1 MWIDKVKEAKKTLNM
16 SNKAISLETNGKL
29 SERDVMR
36 LLGGEYKKPYVDDV
50 ITLGAALKLTP
61 QQLFGEENMVVESA
75 STATETAALKARIE
89 ALERELAHKEELLA
103 HKEEVIALTDEL
115 LRLYRERSEQPQK
128 GLTLST
134 L

>member
-1 MWIDKVKEAKKTLNM
+1 MWIDKAKESKKILNM
-16 SNKAISLETNGKL
+16 SNKAISLATNGKL

-75 STATETAALKARIE
+75 SSATEATALKARIE

-103 HKEEVIALTDEL
+103 LKDEL
-115 LRLYRERSEQPQK
+115 LALQDELLGLYRERSERSQNV
-128 GLTLST
+128 LTLST

>member
-16 SNKAISLETNGKL
+16 SNKAISLATNGKL

-36 LLGGEYKKPYVDDV
+36 LIGGEYKKPYVDDV

-75 STATETAALKARIE
+75 SAATEATALKARIE
-89 ALERELAHKEELLA
+89 TLERELAHKEELLA
-103 HKEEVIALTDEL
+103 HKEEVIALKDEL
-115 LRLYRERSEQPQK
+115 LRLYRERSERSQNV
-128 GLTLST
+128 LTLST

>member
-1 MWIDKVKEAKKTLNM
+1 MWIDKAKEAKKALNM
-16 SNKAISLETNGKL
+16 SNKAISLATNGKL

-75 STATETAALKARIE
+75 SAATEATALKARIE
-89 ALERELAHKEELLA
+89 TLEREQLERELAHKEEVLA
-103 HKEEVIALTDEL
+103 LKDEL

-128 GLTLST
+128 VLTLD
-134 L
+134 

>member
-16 SNKAISLETNGKL
+16 SNKAISLATNGKL

-36 LLGGEYKKPYVDDV
+36 LIGGEYKKPYVDDV

-75 STATETAALKARIE
+75 STVSDIADLK
-89 ALERELAHKEELLA
+89 RENEDLKRVNEKLKNEIAHK
-103 HKEEVIALTDEL
+103 KEVIALKDEL
-115 LRLYRERSEQPQK
+115 LELHKFYRKFIPNN
-128 GLTLST
+128 
-134 L
+134 

>member
-61 QQLFGEENMVVESA
+61 QQLFGVENMVVESA
-75 STATETAALKARIE
+75 STATENTALKARIDL
-89 ALERELAHKEELLA
+89 LERELAHKEELLA
-103 HKEEVIALTDEL
+103 LKDEL
-115 LRLYRERSEQPQK
+115 LGLYRERSEQPQK

>member
-16 SNKAISLETNGKL
+16 SNKAISLATNGKL

-36 LLGGEYKKPYVDDV
+36 LIGGEYKKPYVDDV

-75 STATETAALKARIE
+75 STATENTALKARIDL
-89 ALERELAHKEELLA
+89 LERELAHKEELLA
-103 HKEEVIALTDEL
+103 LKDEL
-115 LRLYRERSEQPQK
+115 LGLYRERSEQ
-128 GLTLST
+128 S
-134 L
+134 